1 MLPKNFSAYSNENDT
16 EVQEGN
22 TGWAFCYLGNHGNC
36 DSVTHLLLGCDAQ
49 GGFCLFF
56 QNWIVS

>member
-36 DSVTHLLLGCDAQ
+36 DSVTH
-49 GGFCLFF
+49 F
-56 QNWIVS
+56 